1 MENLEVSQL
10 SPSQIARIL
19 LKDLD
24 VFDNSSYLLKPFDV
38 ITIDFFDSFSKNIL
52 SNKSINHL
60 PEIAALGFWLRKA
73 NLNQLK
79 AQNSHLFVGA
89 SYRTSPLGKVFHVC
103 PANVDTMFIYS
114 LTVSVLMGNKNI
126 LRVSSRMEAPHVKM
140 LFDIL
145 NSTIQQEKFTVF
157 KSYINI
163 ISYPHNDSISS
174 FISEKVNVRV
184 IWGGDQT
191 IKTFKKFRT
200 SPRTKDI
207 VFADRVS
214 MLCIDCNSYLDLD
227 ENEIKGV
234 VRNFY
239 NDAYT
244 FDQMGCSSP
253 QTIYFIGNKDEYKKC
268 IVKFQEDVS
277 DYLKINYDTDLAS
290 ISSLKLNRMVDDA
303 IEDVIIAQIGDNY
316 IKFLELNTN
325 IDESTLHGCGGG
337 YFYIRNIESTTSLVN
352 LHTPKVQTV
361 SYYGLKESD
370 LKALCQLSN
379 GEGIDRIVPLG
390 QALHFNY
397 IWDGYNLFDELSK
410 KVFIK

>member
-1 MENLEVSQL
+1 MNNLEVSQL
-10 SPSQIARIL
+10 SPVPSSAIL
-19 LKDLD
+19 LKDLEI
-24 VFDNSSYLLKPFDV
+24 FDNSSYLLRPFDD
-38 ITIDFFDSFSKNIL
+38 IILDFFNAFSKNIL
-52 SNKSINHL
+52 SNRSINHL

-73 NLNQLK
+73 NLNMLK
-79 AQNSHLFVGA
+79 EQNNHLFLN
-89 SYRTSPLGKVFHVC
+89 SFYRTSPLGKVFHIC

-126 LRVSSRMEAPHVKM
+126 LRVSSRMETPHVKM
-140 LFDIL
+140 LFDVL
-145 NSTIQQEKFTVF
+145 NNTIQQEKFTIF

-174 FISEKVNVRV
+174 SISESVNVRV

-227 ENEIKGV
+227 EKEIKV
-234 VRNFY
+234 VIRNFY

-253 QTIYFIGNKDEYKKC
+253 QTIYFIGDENQYKKC
-268 IVKFQEDVS
+268 VIKFQEDVS
-277 DYLKINYDTDLAS
+277 DYLKINYETDLAS

-303 IEDVIIAQIGDNY
+303 IEDVIVSQSGNNY

-325 IDESTLHGCGGG
+325 VDESTLHGCGGG
-337 YFYIRNIESTTSLVN
+337 YFYVRNIISTTSLIN

-361 SYYGLKESD
+361 SYFGLKESD
-370 LKALCQLSN
+370 LEALFQLSN

-390 QALHFNY
+390 QALNFNY

-410 KVFIK
+410 KVFVK

>member
-10 SPSQIARIL
+10 SPNHLTKVL
-19 LKDLD
+19 LKDLK
-24 VFDNSSYLLKPFDV
+24 VFDNSAYLLKPFDG

-52 SNKSINHL
+52 SNRTINHL

-79 AQNSHLFVGA
+79 DENNHLFLGS
-89 SYRTSPLGKVFHVC
+89 SYRTSPLGKVFHIC

-140 LFDIL
+140 LFDVL
-145 NSTIQQEKFTVF
+145 NSTIQQEKFTIF

-174 FISEKVNVRV
+174 SISESVNVRV

-227 ENEIKGV
+227 EKEIKV
-234 VRNFY
+234 VIRNFY

-253 QTIYFIGNKDEYKKC
+253 QTIYFIGDENQYKKC
-268 IVKFQEDVS
+268 VIKFQEDVS
-277 DYLKINYDTDLAS
+277 DYLKINYETDLAS

-303 IEDVIIAQIGDNY
+303 IEDVIVSQSGNNY

-325 IDESTLHGCGGG
+325 VDESTLHGCGGG
-337 YFYIRNIESTTSLVN
+337 YFYVRNIISTTSLIN

-361 SYYGLKESD
+361 SYFGLKESD
-370 LKALCQLSN
+370 LEALFQLSN

-390 QALHFNY
+390 QALNFNY